1 VSGSVVYL
9 VLCCLCALCTANGWR
24 PFSRHGLLSI
34 PSWLY
39 GLPTSEFPLV
49 VLGLQLVLTAAAAV
63 AGMIHGPAGV
73 LGLLITAVS
82 WAGLVGL
89 HVVALRADR
98 VLCAALGTGLAAEV
112 EPVDPELAPLGV
124 VATARSRRRF
134 VRDADISYGPGG
146 RANLLDIWQDPE
158 QRRDGRSP
166 VLLQIAGGAWVMGNK
181 QGQAYPLMSH
191 LVARGWTCVSLSYR
205 LSPRNPWPAQIVD
218 VKRAIVWIKHNI
230 ASYGGDPRFIA
241 VTGGSAGGHLASLAA
256 LTPGL
261 AEFQPGFE
269 DEDTSVAAAVPFY
282 GAYDWTNSDGTGHNS
297 LVGHL
302 EKKVVQESLAAG
314 RAAFELASPLSHV
327 SASAPP
333 FFVLHGA
340 ADSFIPVEQ
349 CRAFVSRL
357 RAASVAPVVYAELPQ
372 AQHAF
377 DVFGAPRANRAARAV
392 GQFLA
397 AVHAESRPRTSPT

>member
-1 VSGSVVYL
+1 MCVAMNY
-9 VLCCLCALCTANGWR
+9 
-24 PFSRHGLLSI
+24 RH
-34 PSWLY
+34 
-39 GLPTSEFPLV
+39 
-49 VLGLQLVLTAAAAV
+49 
-63 AGMIHGPAGV
+63 
-73 LGLLITAVS
+73 
-82 WAGLVGL
+82 
-89 HVVALRADR
+89 
-98 VLCAALGTGLAAEV
+98 
-112 EPVDPELAPLGV
+112 
-124 VATARSRRRF
+124 
-134 VRDADISYGPGG
+134 
-146 RANLLDIWQDPE
+146 
-158 QRRDGRSP
+158 
-166 VLLQIAGGAWVMGNK
+166 
-181 QGQAYPLMSH
+181 
-191 LVARGWTCVSLSYR
+191 
-205 LSPRNPWPAQIVD
+205 SPRNVWPAHIVD
-218 VKRAIVWIKHNI
+218 VKRAIAWLRDNI
-230 ASYGGDPRFIA
+230 TDYGGDPAFVA
-241 VTGGSAGGHLASLAA
+241 VTGGSAGGHLSSLAA
-256 LTPGL
+256 LTPN
-261 AEFQPGFE
+261 ETQWQPGFE
-269 DEDTSVAAAVPFY
+269 DVDTTVSAAVPFY